1 MGVQMSF
8 HTNTPL
14 SPFFLPNLGDLFLV
28 GLGIKHLSPTKI
40 HPPFPFQQNNLKN
53 SFLLSIL
60 SPIFH
65 PPIITPTK
73 HIVNDGQHKFGQ
85 LRNDN
90 PYSTNLALTY
100 TSFNLYSLKYT
111 FSCCTLIRQK
121 FSFNKQNKVI
131 SRSFNMTNHTKS
143 DMLQWSLVTRVSMAK
158 LLSNSIRNISL
169 GTHICLE
176 RFIGQL
182 DSNV

>member
-14 SPFFLPNLGDLFLV
+14 SPFFLPNLGVFFLV
-28 GLGIKHLSPTKI
+28 GPGIKHPSPTKI
-40 HPPFPFQQNNLKN
+40 HPPFPFQQNNQKN
-53 SFLLSIL
+53 SFLPTFL

-73 HIVNDGQHKFGQ
+73 HSVKDGRHKFGQ
-85 LRNDN
+85 LPNAN
-90 PYSTNLALTY
+90 HYSTNLALTY

-143 DMLQWSLVTRVSMAK
+143 DMLQ
-158 LLSNSIRNISL
+158 
-169 GTHICLE
+169 
-176 RFIGQL
+176 
-182 DSNV
+182 